1 MSNKIVE
8 DENLKRGVS
17 RTCFQVSKSRK
28 TVLIFFAENELLM
41 ISGYE

>member
-17 RTCFQVSKSRK
+17 RTCFQVSKSGK
-28 TVLIFFAENELLM
+28 TVFILFVENELLM
-41 ISGYE
+41 ISRYE